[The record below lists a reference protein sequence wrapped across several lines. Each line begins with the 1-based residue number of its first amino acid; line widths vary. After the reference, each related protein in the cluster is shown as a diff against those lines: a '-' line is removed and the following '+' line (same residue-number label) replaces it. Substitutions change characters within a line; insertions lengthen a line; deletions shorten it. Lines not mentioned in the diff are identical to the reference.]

1 VRITMGIYKV
11 KKAFGHYSV
20 GSIVQLSDGD
30 AEKYKDFI
38 EAVKD
43 NKKATASGGK

>member
-1 VRITMGIYKV
+1 MGIYRV
-11 KKAFGHYSV
+11 KKAFSQYSV
-20 GSIVQLSDGD
+20 GATIQLSDAD